1 MVKSPPVD
9 GQSWALA
16 ATTSGL
22 SQLCIPNLRPKL
34 GFLKN
39 PFLGKFNKSQ
49 NIVDWLVVSTILK
62 IMKVNGKD
70 DIPYIMKN
78 KSHV

>member
-1 MVKSPPVD
+1 MVKA
-9 GQSWALA
+9 GALA

-34 GFLKN
+34 GVLKN
-39 PFLGKFNKSQ
+39 LFFLGKFNKSE

-62 IMKVNGKD
+62 NMKVNGKA